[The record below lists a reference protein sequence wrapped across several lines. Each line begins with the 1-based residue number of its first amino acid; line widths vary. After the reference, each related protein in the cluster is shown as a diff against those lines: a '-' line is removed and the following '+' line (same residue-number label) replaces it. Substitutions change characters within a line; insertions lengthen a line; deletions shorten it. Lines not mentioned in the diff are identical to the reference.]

1 MKEINSGDFKDALLL
16 ATNHDALE
24 EFAPAYV
31 APFWQDHKLVAT
43 DGQLMMAVDEGLA
56 LEYVSKATYKYLDK
70 PNVDALLCTLNDD
83 SEYDLRRDV
92 LEKGIEAVP
101 LKDYGECEE
110 CHGKGEVRVEYTA
123 KNGEEY
129 NLPADCP
136 ICSGTGRVYLH
147 PDQKVP
153 VDNFPV
159 LIDGQYFRSD
169 IIYKIL
175 RIMQLLD
182 IERMSYHTDEDRDEK
197 DYSKAGFRYGTDD
210 GYYIYIAA
218 VPNGIYEGKAFWP
231 YDKSLR
237 KGDAVRIKLTCVDN
251 DPEMPW

>member
-1 MKEINSGDFKDALLL
+1 MKEINSGDFKDALML
-16 ATNHDALE
+16 ATDHDALE

-43 DGQLMMAVDEGLA
+43 DGFLMIAVDEELA
-56 LEYVSKATYKYLDK
+56 LEYVSKAAYKDLDK
-70 PNVDALLCTLNDD
+70 PNVDALLHTLNDD
-83 SEYDLRRDV
+83 SKYDLRRDV

-110 CHGKGEVRVEYTA
+110 CHGKGE
-123 KNGEEY
+123 
-129 NLPADCP
+129 
-136 ICSGTGRVYLH
+136 SGTGRVYLH

-197 DYSKAGFRYGTDD
+197 DYSKVGFRYGTDD
-210 GYYIYIAA
+210 GYYIYIAIA
-218 VPNGIYEGKAFWP
+218 PNGIKEGKAFWP
-231 YDKSLR
+231 YDKCLR
-237 KGDAVRIKLTCVDN
+237 KKDAVKIMLTKHG
-251 DPEMPW
+251 